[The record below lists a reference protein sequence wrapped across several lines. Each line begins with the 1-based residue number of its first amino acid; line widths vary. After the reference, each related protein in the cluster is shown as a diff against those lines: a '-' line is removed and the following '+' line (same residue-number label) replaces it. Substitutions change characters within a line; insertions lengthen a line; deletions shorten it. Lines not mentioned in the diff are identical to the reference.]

1 MRKGREK
8 TPTVS
13 SFPFWF
19 SVSRTHP
26 GLNLLT
32 ALSLVIFVLTIPSRD
47 WIAAIGLWIVT
58 LTFSFIAS
66 LHPGKNLLKMAGI
79 LPFLCL
85 ALLFH
90 AFFTPG
96 TILLHIGPLYVTRDG
111 LAEGAWITQK
121 LALFFFLSFLITS
134 SVSSLFIFQLMAR
147 ARRLPLL
154 RRLNLHLWIIALFLI
169 LQWLRILPTSW
180 SLQVSEVIKG
190 EPSRIRRTLKG
201 LGHFP
206 LIFRDEIKRMG
217 RWSQLLVLR
226 GYAEGVLI
234 LSQNP
239 LPALKPRHLP
249 PAMVICLAWVVWLYY
264 IL

>member
-1 MRKGREK
+1 VKEGREK

-13 SFPFWF
+13 SFPFL
-19 SVSRTHP
+19 SPASRTHP
-26 GLNLLT
+26 GINLLT
-32 ALSLVIFVLTIPSRD
+32 AVSLVIFVLTIPSRD

-58 LTFSFIAS
+58 LTFSFIVS
-66 LHPGKNLLKMAGI
+66 LHPGKNLLKMAGV

-121 LALFFFLSFLITS
+121 LAFFFFLSFLITS

-147 ARRLPLL
+147 AGRLPLL
-154 RRLNLHLWIIALFLI
+154 RRLNLQLWIIVLFLI
-169 LQWLRILPTSW
+169 LQWLRVLPTSW
-180 SLQVSEVIKG
+180 RLQVSEVIKG
-190 EPSRIRRTLKG
+190 ESSRIRRTLKG
-201 LGHFP
+201 LGHLP

-226 GYAEGVLI
+226 GYAEGALTI
-234 LSQNP
+234 AGSP
-239 LPALKPRHLP
+239 LPPLKAKDSLALVGVFAIWMLWIARRF
-249 PAMVICLAWVVWLYY
+249 
-264 IL
+264 